1 MTVKSSLVRFVIAF
15 AAGLALNLGAATVTY
30 NGADGGDWDTASNWS
45 PEQVPTSADDVTIAN
60 GKWVRSAGSIA
71 VNSLTITSGSLAVG
85 GTSKTFDAQI
95 ADRTSTDEI
104 TLTIAGDLVLNGAVN
119 LSVGGRAANLGLGTG
134 FDATRFHVQNVEVSI
149 GGDFFTPLGAVIGL
163 FFFVV

>member
-1 MTVKSSLVRFVIAF
+1 MGRFLDPKADLTFKKVFGEHKHLVMSLLNALLPLKAGREVVSIEYLPPEMTPRTPLSK
-15 AAGLALNLGAATVTY
+15 
-30 NGADGGDWDTASNWS
+30 DT
-45 PEQVPTSADDVTIAN
+45 
-60 GKWVRSAGSIA
+60 
-71 VNSLTITSGSLAVG
+71 
-85 GTSKTFDAQI
+85 I

-119 LSVGGRAANLGLGTG
+119 LSVGGRAANLGLVTG